1 MVLQLTKVLSNRALN
16 EVSSGYASYLFGE
29 DNLTTWTKHWMSNGG
44 PFGPITSG
52 SPRITFTNFTSA
64 GNNAAP
70 RYRVQNLYSIKDN
83 FTFSYDAHGRHDL
96 KTGGEFLLEQIYTSN
111 CTQCM
116 GIIDAR
122 DGPAPANLESILPD
136 PFNVDYVEPRG
147 YLVAHAPLHAGRA
160 QEPARAGT
168 GVGLRRVSCR
178 TTGTFA
184 QRADDQPR
192 ACATT

>member
-1 MVLQLTKVLSNRALN
+1 MVVQLTKVLSNRALN

-29 DNLTTWTKHWMSNGG
+29 DNPTTWTRHWMSNGG

-52 SPRITFTNFTSA
+52 SPRITFTNFSIA

-83 FTFSYDAHGRHDL
+83 FTFSYDARGRHDL

-122 DGPAPANLESILPD
+122 GGPAPANLESILPD
-136 PFNVDYVEPRG
+136 PFNVDTWNLAAISSLTRRYTLGVHKSRREP
-147 YLVAHAPLHAGRA
+147 
-160 QEPARAGT
+160 E
-168 GVGLRRVSCR
+168 RVWAY
-178 TTGTFA
+178 GA
-184 QRADDQPR
+184 
-192 ACATT
+192 